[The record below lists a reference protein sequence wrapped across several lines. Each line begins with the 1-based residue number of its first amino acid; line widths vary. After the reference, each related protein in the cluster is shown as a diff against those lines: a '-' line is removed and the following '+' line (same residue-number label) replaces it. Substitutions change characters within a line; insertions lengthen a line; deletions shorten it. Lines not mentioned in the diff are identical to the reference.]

1 MVVQFV
7 SFSRNRYLIYIF
19 NYTNM
24 ISLYQ
29 IIRKSCIIF
38 FLSTTLL
45 LTSCYSYRV
54 GTLAQ
59 KGTEVN
65 SQVAHSFFWGLVK
78 KPKEI
83 STPLCDSIQANGMSE
98 VTAKTNLGYALITV
112 VTLGIWAPM
121 KLEWYCGK
129 PASTIQPLK
138 P

>member
-1 MVVQFV
+1 
-7 SFSRNRYLIYIF
+7 
-19 NYTNM
+19 M
-24 ISLYQ
+24 ISQDQ
-29 IIRKSCIIF
+29 IIRKSCIA
-38 FLSTTLL
+38 FLMSMTLL
-45 LTSCYSYRV
+45 FDSCYSYRV

-83 STPLCDSIQANGMSE
+83 VTPLCDSIQSTGMSE

-129 PASTIQPLK
+129 PSSTIKPLK